1 MKLTNVRQI
10 MTNQTLVFIELNN
23 GHVQK
28 VSKEIISHAIN
39 NFENTE
45 VNGLVIADNK
55 SVQLAQE
62 ELKTLGLKR
71 LYVLED
77 NLFDRHNTC
86 IFADVA
92 AKFIQENTPDILLM
106 GATCDGRDLA
116 PRIASKLNAG
126 LTADCTDLKLDENG
140 KLLATRPTYGGKMM
154 ATIIS
159 KTVPNFATVRQGA
172 FKLKYINTNYET
184 EIISIN
190 PELSGM
196 CSLIEIL
203 YSEDK
208 PPQEDWTCA
217 EIIVAGGLGL
227 KNKENFDL
235 IYKFSSLLGAKPAA
249 SRAAVEQGWAPQSI
263 QVGQTGSSV
272 SPKLYIAFGISG
284 AMQHLVGISNAD
296 KVIAINTDKNA
307 PIMKS
312 ADSALVGDAAG
323 VLNTLISD
331 IENRSN

>member
-116 PRIASKLNAG
+116 PRIASKVYRRSEEH
-126 LTADCTDLKLDENG
+126 T
-140 KLLATRPTYGGKMM
+140 
-154 ATIIS
+154 S
-159 KTVPNFATVRQGA
+159 
-172 FKLKYINTNYET
+172 
-184 EIISIN
+184 
-190 PELSGM
+190 EL
-196 CSLIEIL
+196 
-203 YSEDK
+203 
-208 PPQEDWTCA
+208 
-217 EIIVAGGLGL
+217 
-227 KNKENFDL
+227 
-235 IYKFSSLLGAKPAA
+235 
-249 SRAAVEQGWAPQSI
+249 QSH
-263 QVGQTGSSV
+263 
-272 SPKLYIAFGISG
+272 A
-284 AMQHLVGISNAD
+284 
-296 KVIAINTDKNA
+296 
-307 PIMKS
+307 
-312 ADSALVGDAAG
+312 
-323 VLNTLISD
+323 
-331 IENRSN
+331 